1 MTLELLCLITPC
13 QVELR
18 EFWFLLKPAHFPAL
32 YQSVLSPPL
41 RSSLVLCTPPSALF
55 LSLLPLSPSPCC
67 FFWPCLSPFA
77 FSLVCSGTTRK
88 CSDKKWLWTSPHFRA
103 PLLNS
108 VVEIEAVKF
117 IAAFSDKLTCFF
129 YWSLWS
135 NARRHIQCF
144 TPSQKLP
151 LLLKLQVISYHL
163 YTAWMWVY
171 HQKHQKFSNC
181 SRSSYFRVSCCENM
195 WRACVRACM
204 WVLNSA
210 CVCDSK
216 YSNKQ
221 MKAVRDCIHVDRWW
235 DFSHTRSH
243 SECKQQNLN
252 LKLDGKSEFTE
263 MIQIRSTIDMKR
275 SQVKVFLYLW
285 FIGILYANLLL
296 FITNFNKS

>member
-1 MTLELLCLITPC
+1 M
-13 QVELR
+13 
-18 EFWFLLKPAHFPAL
+18 FFLLE
-32 YQSVLSPPL
+32 
-41 RSSLVLCTPPSALF
+41 SLKQCQ
-55 LSLLPLSPSPCC
+55 
-67 FFWPCLSPFA
+67 
-77 FSLVCSGTTRK
+77 
-88 CSDKKWLWTSPHFRA
+88 TSYT
-103 PLLNS
+103 
-108 VVEIEAVKF
+108 V
-117 IAAFSDKLTCFF
+117 
-129 YWSLWS
+129 
-135 NARRHIQCF
+135 
-144 TPSQKLP
+144 
-151 LLLKLQVISYHL
+151 L
-163 YTAWMWVY
+163 YTKSETASTTKTTSNILPSIHCMNVGLPS
-171 HQKHQKFSNC
+171 KTPKVCNC
-181 SRSSYFRVSCCENM
+181 SRSSCFRVTCCENM

-235 DFSHTRSH
+235 DFSHTHSH